1 MINLMYVL
9 LMAMLALNV
18 SKDVLNGFTVVEDSL
33 NRTMANAMHENSNI
47 YRDFAAQ
54 AKDNPAKVQVW
65 YNKAV
70 EVKKMSDSFHNYAQ
84 QLKLAIAREAD
95 GPDAD
100 LQHLVNK
107 ANEDAASHVMLALC
121 AARAISSITPSTPS
135 VPVCAGCSSI
145 RATALR

>member
-70 EVKKMSDSFHNYAQ
+70 EVKKMSDSLYNYAQ
-84 QLKLAIAREAD
+84 QLKLAIAREAT
-95 GPDAD
+95 GRTPT
-100 LQHLVNK
+100 
-107 ANEDAASHVMLALC
+107 C
-121 AARAISSITPSTPS
+121 SIW
-135 VPVCAGCSSI
+135 
-145 RATALR
+145 